1 MQRRS
6 TNKRRSVRSFNRRE
20 KRSHPFNFAVMRGG
34 WRL

>member
-1 MQRRS
+1 MRRHS
-6 TNKRRSVRSFNRRE
+6 TNKRASARSFRRNE